1 MDDATELRERLTG
14 TDPAVAGLVLAA
26 FRGDE
31 ELDAALATGASPQPA
46 PDDMGPD
53 SGSTESPDV
62 FLESIQVAGFRGVG
76 RAVTLELRPRPGL
89 TLVIGRN
96 GSGKSSFAEAAELA
110 LTDDSMRWAGRP
122 VVFREGWRNLH
133 HDGDTEIV
141 VRLRLGGDHPPV
153 TIRRHWDIA
162 AKNPEDAARQPAVA
176 PAWLGKVGLYRPFLS
191 ARDLE
196 RVITAKPAELY
207 DALAPILGLGAL
219 TAADARLQARRKERE
234 DRVKAVKAGFGELK
248 AQLAEIGDDRARQ
261 ALKALG
267 SRAGMA
273 DLTTLTRLAAG
284 DGEGA
289 DAAVAAAARRL
300 IGDDLPDL
308 RSTLDALALAQQ
320 DADRLGG
327 GKSMAAGRTADL
339 LRRALDHH
347 AAEGDQRCPVC
358 RAGRL
363 DAAWRVEAEAAAVR
377 LEAAAEE
384 SRSAV
389 ARVEAARRAVEEG
402 LLLVRRELSLA
413 GNALAGV
420 LPEPADRM
428 REALS
433 ELPGTAAGV
442 AAVQVVWER
451 TMTAYAELVEAA
463 TRWLVRR
470 QNVWQEPATVLRRW
484 VAGAEVVQSEAAE
497 LSRLV
502 AARAALGAA
511 LDGIRSERLAAFVEQ
526 SEHIWR
532 RLRQESNV
540 ELHQMRMEGTNTQ
553 RRVRFPVTVDGSE
566 ANALAV
572 MSQGELHALGLS
584 VFLPRAAAEASP
596 YRFVIVDDPVQ
607 SMDPAK
613 VDGLAEVLGEVAKS
627 RQVVVFTHD
636 DRLPEAIRR
645 LGLEA
650 TVWEVSRRARSVVDL
665 RLADDPADRYLAD
678 AFALAA
684 AQSLPDDARYPV
696 VAGFCRSAL
705 EVASMDAYRARRYR
719 EGATHRQVERKLET
733 ANTAH
738 QRLTLSLL
746 GDLKRGNELYRYL
759 DQKYG
764 SWAADT
770 LRAVAEG
777 THGTQR
783 ASMTTLVKN
792 TSDLVERLR

>member
-1 MDDATELRERLTG
+1 MDDETELRARLAG
-14 TDPAVAGLVLAA
+14 TDSVVAGLVLAA
-26 FRGDE
+26 FHGAE
-31 ELDAALATGASPQPA
+31 ELDTALATGTAPQPLTKDGA
-46 PDDMGPD
+46 AESD
-53 SGSTESPDV
+53 STGSPDV
-62 FLESIQVAGFRGVG
+62 FLESIEVAGFRGVG
-76 RAVTLELRPRPGL
+76 RAVTLELQPRPGL

-133 HDGDTEIV
+133 HDGDTEIA

-153 TIRRHWDIA
+153 TIRRHWDA
-162 AKNPEDAARQPAVA
+162 SAKNPEDAVRQPAVA

-207 DALAPILGLGAL
+207 DALAPILGLGPLA
-219 TAADARLQARRKERE
+219 AADARLQARRKERE
-234 DRVKAVKAGFGELK
+234 DRVKAAKAGFSQLK
-248 AQLAEIGDDRARQ
+248 VQLAEVGDGRAGQ

-267 SRAGMA
+267 SRAGTA

-300 IGDDLPDL
+300 LGADLPDL
-308 RSTLDALALAQQ
+308 ASTLDTLAVAQQ

-327 GKSMAAGRTADL
+327 SESVAAGRTADL

-358 RAGRL
+358 RTGNL
-363 DAAWRVEAEAAAVR
+363 DAVWRAEAEAAAVR
-377 LEAAAEE
+377 LEAAAAD
-384 SRSAV
+384 SRSV
-389 ARVEAARRAVEEG
+389 TGRVEAARRAVEEN
-402 LLLVRRELSLA
+402 LALVRRELSLA
-413 GNALAGV
+413 ANALAGV
-420 LPEPADRM
+420 LPEPADRL
-428 REALS
+428 REGLP
-433 ELPGTAAGV
+433 ELPGAAAGV
-442 AAVQVVWER
+442 TAVRVGWER
-451 TMTAYAELVEAA
+451 VVTAYAELVEAA

-470 QNVWQEPATVLRRW
+470 QNVWQEPAAALRRW
-484 VAGAEVVQSEAAE
+484 LAGAEVVQIEAGE
-497 LSRLV
+497 LSRLL

-511 LDGIRSERLAAFVEQ
+511 LDGIRSERLAAFVGQ

-540 ELHQMRMEGTNTQ
+540 ELREMRMEGANTQ

-613 VDGLAEVLGEVAKS
+613 VDGLAEVLGEIAKS

-665 RLADDPADRYLAD
+665 RMADDPADRYLAD

-705 EVASMDAYRARRYR
+705 EAASMDAYRARRYR
-719 EGATHRQVERKLET
+719 EGATHRQVERKLAA

-738 QRLTLSLL
+738 QRLTLTLL
-746 GDLKRGNELYRYL
+746 DELKRGDELYPYL
-759 DQKYG
+759 DQTYG

-770 LRAVAEG
+770 FRAVTEG
-777 THGTQR
+777 AHGTR
-783 ASMTTLVKN
+783 RTSMTTLVKN
-792 TSDLVERLR
+792 TSDLVEKLR

>member
-1 MDDATELRERLTG
+1 MNDETELRARLADS
-14 TDPAVAGLVLAA
+14 DPAVAGLVLAA

-31 ELDAALATGASPQPA
+31 ELDATLATGTAPQP
-46 PDDMGPD
+46 PTKNDDTEPEA
-53 SGSTESPDV
+53 TESPDV
-62 FLESIQVAGFRGVG
+62 FLESIEVAGFRGVG
-76 RAVTLELRPRPGL
+76 RAATLELRPRPGL

-133 HDGDTEIV
+133 HDGDTEIT

-153 TIRRHWDIA
+153 TIRRHWDA
-162 AKNPEDAARQPAVA
+162 SAKNPEDASRQPAVA
-176 PAWLGKVGLYRPFLS
+176 PDWLGKVGLYRPFLS

-207 DALAPILGLGAL
+207 DALAPILGLGPLA
-219 TAADARLQARRKERE
+219 AADTRLQARRKERE
-234 DRVKAVKAGFGELK
+234 DRVKVVKTGFSQLK
-248 AQLAEIGDDRARQ
+248 IQLTEVDDDRAEQ

-267 SRAGMA
+267 GRAGTA
-273 DLTTLTRLAAG
+273 DLTTLARLAAG

-289 DAAVAAAARRL
+289 DASIASAARRL
-300 IGDDLPDL
+300 LDDDLPNL
-308 RSTLDALALAQQ
+308 AAALDSLAVAQQ

-327 GKSMAAGRTADL
+327 SESVTAGRTADL

-347 AAEGDQRCPVC
+347 EAEGDQRCPVC
-358 RAGRL
+358 RTGHL
-363 DAAWRVEAEAAAVR
+363 DAVWRAEAEAAAAR
-377 LEAAAEE
+377 LEAAAAE
-384 SRSAV
+384 SRSATD
-389 ARVEAARRAVEEG
+389 RVETARRAVEEN
-402 LLLVRRELSLA
+402 LALVRRELSRA
-413 GNALAGV
+413 GNTLASV
-420 LPEPADRM
+420 LPEQADQL
-428 REALS
+428 REVLS

-442 AAVQVVWER
+442 AAVRTGWER
-451 TMTAYAELVEAA
+451 VVTAYAELAEAA

-470 QNVWQEPATVLRRW
+470 QNVWQEPAAALRRW
-484 VAGAEVVQSEAAE
+484 LAAAEVVQTEAGE
-497 LSRLV
+497 LGRLV

-511 LDGIRSERLAAFVEQ
+511 LDGIRGERLAAFVGQ

-540 ELHQMRMEGTNTQ
+540 ELREMRMEGANTQ

-613 VDGLAEVLGEVAKS
+613 VDGLAEVLGEIAQN

-650 TVWEVSRRARSVVDL
+650 TVWEVSRRARSVVEL
-665 RLADDPADRYLAD
+665 RMADDPADRYLAD
-678 AFALAA
+678 AYALAA
-684 AQSLPDDARYPV
+684 AQSLPEDARYPV

-705 EVASMDAYRARRYR
+705 EAASMDAYRARRYR
-719 EGATHRQVERKLET
+719 EGATHRQVERKL
-733 ANTAH
+733 AAAKTAH
-738 QRLTLSLL
+738 QRLTLTLL
-746 GDLKRGNELYRYL
+746 DDLQRGDELYRHL
-759 DQKYG
+759 DQTYG
-764 SWAADT
+764 GWAADT

-777 THGTQR
+777 AHGTRR